1 MVKESR
7 LLDESLAIGLLTFDA
22 IGRGKA
28 MELSFGLLK
37 SLLVILDFV
46 DFLLAPTGLTVLLT
60 LGCYYWLVQA
70 IATMWL

>member
-1 MVKESR
+1 
-7 LLDESLAIGLLTFDA
+7 
-22 IGRGKA
+22 

-46 DFLLAPTGLTVLLT
+46 DFLLAPTGLAVLLS
-60 LGCYYWLVQA
+60 LGCYYWLAQA